1 MRHSKWLESRKRH
14 LNMYMSYFNLWTF
27 FDFLA
32 NYSNVLFL
40 KCMFIG
46 LWQCQNKTK
55 LFSVILNSA
64 EVKQFQSR
72 VNIKRQFCFYTFDL
86 IIGCEILFMENIPDW
101 QVFFSKNCPNALW
114 MQQLQLQ
121 QLSRSVIV
129 CQTQNKTLKRKILF
143 FFFCQKLNFLPK

>member
-1 MRHSKWLESRKRH
+1 
-14 LNMYMSYFNLWTF
+14 MSYFNLWTF
-27 FDFLA
+27 FHFLA

-101 QVFFSKNCPNALW
+101 QVFFLKKLPQCALDAT
-114 MQQLQLQ
+114 
-121 QLSRSVIV
+121 VATATTITV

-143 FFFCQKLNFLPK
+143 FFLTTIKIFFLSK

>member
-1 MRHSKWLESRKRH
+1 
-14 LNMYMSYFNLWTF
+14 MSYFMDFFRFFSQLQQCTF
-27 FDFLA
+27 FKV
-32 NYSNVLFL
+32 YVYWTMTMP
-40 KCMFIG
+40 K
-46 LWQCQNKTK
+46 KTK

-121 QLSRSVIV
+121 QLLLSRSVIV